1 MLNVP
6 NALTILRVL
15 LVPGFIILLIDHH
28 HGWALFFFVTA
39 GITDGVDGLIAR
51 ITQQRSTVG
60 AYLDPI
66 ADKLLLTS
74 AFVTLA
80 ILGLIPSWLTVL
92 VITRDV
98 IISLGFVLLVLI
110 DRKPEIKPTI
120 LSKVNTV
127 LQVLTI
133 AIVLYSEMHA
143 SFVTLAPFMITF
155 TACTTILTGL
165 HYIYVGTRMTNDTTS
180 TTV

>member
-15 LVPGFIILLIDHH
+15 LVPGFIILLMDRH

-39 GITDGVDGLIAR
+39 GITDGLDGLIAR
-51 ITQQRSTVG
+51 ITHQRSTVG

-80 ILGLIPSWLTVL
+80 ILGLIPNWLAVL

-110 DRKPEIKPTI
+110 DRKPEIKPST
-120 LSKVNTV
+120 LSKINTV

-133 AIVLYSEMHA
+133 AIVLYAEMHA
-143 SFVTLAPFMITF
+143 SLVMLAPLVVKV

-165 HYIYVGTRMTNDTTS
+165 HYIYVGTRMTNDTT
-180 TTV
+180 